1 MQNQQYHTRDCPK
14 DRVVSLNLST
24 IKEAILD
31 ILYPQN
37 ITCILC
43 RQRARDIDDKGLC
56 RACADTLPI
65 IAPPVCP
72 KCGRPVEEEGV
83 CVDCAYMH
91 YHFDRAISVLHYTP
105 EVRQL
110 IHRFKYGGIS
120 YLSRTLG
127 RWMAQAYKQRCDWE
141 LDIILPVPLHPRRQ
155 RQRGFNQSALLARE
169 LGRYIDVPVKE
180 NVLIRKKYT
189 PAQAGLSK
197 FQRMQNLR
205 GAFEVREP
213 ETVRGKSI
221 LLVDDVFT
229 TGSTVNECSMVLLQ
243 AGAQRVYVIT
253 LATGR

>member
-1 MQNQQYHTRDCPK
+1 
-14 DRVVSLNLST
+14 
-24 IKEAILD
+24 
-31 ILYPQN
+31 
-37 ITCILC
+37 
-43 RQRARDIDDKGLC
+43 
-56 RACADTLPI
+56 
-65 IAPPVCP
+65 
-72 KCGRPVEEEGV
+72 
-83 CVDCAYMH
+83 MH

-180 NVLIRKKYT
+180 NVLVRKKYT

-213 ETVRGKSI
+213 ETVRGKSV

-229 TGSTVNECSMVLLQ
+229 TGSTVDECSKVLLQ
-243 AGAQRVYVIT
+243 AGVQRVYVIT
-253 LATGR
+253 LTTGR